1 MLMTPARLQR
11 RANKIC
17 KLNWRNKKQPAAV
30 APRKGNCATGCHFR
44 PYSFASSPFD
54 DFADM
59 KNITRKTVCQGC
71 PPLPMAGHLPPVAT
85 TPPKAM
91 QAHENNL
98 PIAKKRHVSMLFCA
112 KQAQCGEGRPPA
124 QIRHSG
130 IPTTPRCRALAP
142 LVPRPFLPCTPTLFA
157 ICGYRLRPRPR
168 SCINSGLIS
177 VNAAFMQLGTL

>member
-11 RANKIC
+11 RASKIC

-71 PPLPMAGHLPPVAT
+71 LPLPMAGPLPPVAT

-112 KQAQCGEGRPPA
+112 KQAQCGEGRSQPKSDIPA
-124 QIRHSG
+124 SLQLPVVAPSHPLRS
-130 IPTTPRCRALAP
+130 AP
-142 LVPRPFLPCTPTLFA
+142 LRPTHPHFSQSVDTAFAHVHAAVLTLD
-157 ICGYRLRPRPR
+157 
-168 SCINSGLIS
+168 
-177 VNAAFMQLGTL
+177 